1 MLALFPVL
9 CRSSRAGC
17 IAQWLAYLPLDPAAL
32 SLIPRVPKKNSVEK
46 IVHAADLKQQ
56 HCLEKSGQCL
66 ENVDQTHLVLASGKL
81 VQQKISVVA

>member
-1 MLALFPVL
+1 MVSILASGPSCTEFDSK
-9 CRSSRAGC
+9 SS
-17 IAQWLAYLPLDPAAL
+17 Q
-32 SLIPRVPKKNSVEK
+32 KNSVEK